1 MGKDNKEIGR
11 TGELKALE
19 YLQKHGYTLV
29 AQNYRHRRGEIDL
42 IVKRE
47 DVLVF
52 VEVKLRSGSHFG
64 FPEQMVSENQWNLLM
79 ETAKAFQEEHE
90 YFGPIRFDIV
100 AILGKQI
107 RHFEDAIF

>member
-1 MGKDNKEIGR
+1 MGKDHKEIGKL
-11 TGELKALE
+11 GEQLALE
-19 YLQKHGYTLV
+19 YLRKQGYALV

-79 ETAKAFQEEHE
+79 ETANAFQEE
-90 YFGPIRFDIV
+90 YAYNGPIRFDIV
-100 AILGKQI
+100 AILGDKI

>member
-1 MGKDNKEIGR
+1 MDKDRKEIGR
-11 TGELKALE
+11 AGEQLALA
-19 YLQKHGYTLV
+19 YLQKKGYQLV

-47 DVLVF
+47 DMLVF

-64 FPEQMVSENQWNLLM
+64 FPEQMVSENQWTLLM
-79 ETAKAFQEEHE
+79 ETAKSFQEEHE
-90 YFGPIRFDIV
+90 YIGPIRFDVV
-100 AILGKQI
+100 AILGEQI

>member
-1 MGKDNKEIGR
+1 MGKDNKEIGKK
-11 TGELKALE
+11 GEQMALDHLLK
-19 YLQKHGYTLV
+19 KGYKMI

-47 DVLVF
+47 ELLVF

-64 FPEQMVSENQWNLLM
+64 YPEQMVSENQWELLM
-79 ETAKAFQEEHE
+79 ETAKAFQEEHQYE
-90 YFGPIRFDIV
+90 GAIRFDIV
-100 AILGKQI
+100 AILGEQI